1 MGDDLITVQC
11 SNSKESFFENFQ
23 HFNLGQSFWYLLILF
38 TLNKFLAMKNS
49 ILFMFISSHFWYNVE
64 IKNCS
69 NIVFEKDGLHL
80 EYCMDNQIFRY
91 WTLCKLNGTIFQT
104 VFWKIRT
111 LNHSSKNWYYRIY
124 KILLFISFLIKLFF
138 LN

>member
-1 MGDDLITVQC
+1 
-11 SNSKESFFENFQ
+11 
-23 HFNLGQSFWYLLILF
+23 
-38 TLNKFLAMKNS
+38 MKNS

-69 NIVFEKDGLHL
+69 NLVFEKHGLDL
-80 EYCMDNQIFRY
+80 EHCMDNQIFRY

-104 VFWKIRT
+104 VLWKIKT

-124 KILLFISFLIKLFF
+124 KTLLFISFLIKLFF
-138 LN
+138 PQLVISITYHLITRRKHRFYKKVTLCWEGEIIVIDWFTT